1 MHASWTLIGAVAA
14 ASYRASQRPTDDVD
28 YLVEWDER
36 LVPSLVDAG
45 FDVRLIEDQDK
56 PQMIHAQ
63 RSDGRA
69 DIVIASTECQR
80 IAAAHAV
87 DHVLTVEDVLIHKL
101 IAWPPGTRTA
111 SDPSS
116 RPTLHST
123 SNSLRIGLENGVSR
137 SDGKKR
143 GLTAERSPHES
154 PLNLTGPRLDARRAP
169 LCHISD
175 PDAYTA
181 PGFVPPSLHP
191 PPP

>member
-101 IAWPPGTRTA
+101 IAWPPRDQDGVR
-111 SDPSS
+111 SI
-116 RPTLHST
+116 LST
-123 SNSLRIGLENGVSR
+123 DLAFDEQFVAHWAREWGVEERWQEAR
-137 SDGKKR
+137 SHG
-143 GLTAERSPHES
+143 
-154 PLNLTGPRLDARRAP
+154 
-169 LCHISD
+169 
-175 PDAYTA
+175 
-181 PGFVPPSLHP
+181 
-191 PPP
+191 